1 MSKLLLLACLLLPE
15 LVFGFSRNPP
25 ARRSGVPTDDN
36 GTVCTA
42 CHRTFVVPNPDT
54 DGSVTVETAD
64 TYTPGVAQTIRV
76 TVKHPQALRWGFQL
90 TARRVTNTNDMAG
103 SLTATNADTITRCDG
118 VNGSCEGA
126 RQFIGHA
133 NAPVTAA
140 GVGFTFTFDWTPP
153 ANDVGDIMFYF
164 AGNAADNSGT
174 NAGDRIYTGTKRI
187 RLSSS
192 AGCSNPR
199 PTLNRILSNATGQPA
214 LSPNMLLTITGANL
228 QNAGISRSAAI
239 GNTGDGFF
247 PKEFSCV
254 AVEINGQRTAILSAS
269 PSELVVQAPWIV
281 DPAMHQV
288 TVIANPGRSN
298 ELRSDIGLQQSSTVA
313 PAFFTVEGK
322 FVRAALANGTA
333 IGDPAVLTGARPARP
348 GEVVVISG
356 TGFGLTDPVWQ
367 NGEIVL
373 SEAKVPLAFTVTLG
387 DTILAASDVQ
397 YLGLTVGSISGL
409 QQLRIRIPDNTPD
422 GMIPIKVTLEGGSTQ
437 TEGAFLVVQ
446 RQ

>member
-1 MSKLLLLACLLLPE
+1 MSKLLLLACLMLPE

-25 ARRSGVPTDDN
+25 PRRSGVPTDDN

-42 CHRTFVVPNPDT
+42 CHRTFAVPNPDR

-64 TYTPGVAQTIRV
+64 QYVPGVAQKVRV
-76 TVKHPQALRWGFQL
+76 TVKHPLAVRWGFQL
-90 TARRVTNTNDMAG
+90 TARQANNTNDQAG
-103 SLTATNADTITRCDG
+103 FFTSTNADTITQCDG
-118 VNGSCEGA
+118 ARGSCDGA
-126 RQFIGHA
+126 HQFIDHA
-133 NAPVTAA
+133 NAPVTAQGA
-140 GVGFTFTFDWTPP
+140 GFTFEFDWTPP

-174 NAGDRIYTGTKRI
+174 NLGDRIFTGTKRI
-187 RLSSS
+187 SLSPS

-199 PTLNRILSNATGQPA
+199 PILNRVLSNATSLPA

-228 QNAGISRSAAI
+228 QSPGISRSAAI
-239 GNTGDGFF
+239 GNTGNGFY
-247 PKEFSCV
+247 PREFSCV

-269 PSELVVQAPWIV
+269 PDELVVQAPWIV

-313 PAFFTVEGK
+313 PALFTVEGK

-348 GEVVVISG
+348 GEVVNISG

-373 SEAKVPLAFTVTLG
+373 SEAKVPLPFTVTLG
-387 DTILAASDVQ
+387 ETILAASDVQ

-409 QQLRIRIPDNTPD
+409 QQLRIRIPDNIPD
-422 GMIPIKVTLEGGSTQ
+422 GLHPIKVTIEGASTQ
-437 TEGAFLVVQ
+437 AEGAFLLVQ
-446 RQ
+446 RP